1 MLQRSKIET
10 NTIWFGLQ
18 SSPVPVW
25 LRSRLLW
32 IQGRRL
38 LNYRLKSI
46 LFIGLFTTPSR
57 RKGIILHYNLVLL
70 KEQARPSACYWWI
83 PSIISCKPRVLNDWT
98 KRRRT
103 WETIK
108 ETQIWG
114 DIESL
119 PSLIGKAVLE
129 NSRLLKSGL
138 CPHGKR
144 GTCFCGRSWSANG
157 PDHIL
162 CCQWRRPSCQ

>member
-1 MLQRSKIET
+1 MLQRNKIET
-10 NTIWFGLQ
+10 TTIWFGLQ

-46 LFIGLFTTPSR
+46 LFIGLFTAPSR
-57 RKGIILHYNLVLL
+57 RKGIMLHYNLILL
-70 KEQARPSACYWWI
+70 KEQATPSACYWWI

-119 PSLIGKAVLE
+119 PSIIGKAVLE
-129 NSRLLKSGL
+129 NSHLLKSGL
-138 CPHGKR
+138 CPRGKR
-144 GTCFCGRSWSANG
+144 STCYCGRSWSANE